1 MPESSLPYPERP
13 GLRAFTKL
21 LVLATVVL
29 IFLGGQVKSHE
40 AGLAVPDWPTTYG
53 QNMYAYPMSD
63 WVGGIFHE
71 HVHRLVA
78 SFVGFLCVILALW
91 MGLREERPWAR
102 MLGMI
107 ALGLVILQGLLGGLT
122 VILMLPAWT
131 SVSHGVL
138 AQSFFV
144 FTIFIAYAMSRER
157 RRREAEHRNS
167 GHPKLLVP
175 SLVLFGFVYL
185 QLIAGALMRHT
196 ESGLAMPDFPAM
208 AGQWLPWFTQ
218 DSVAWVNARLTD
230 HAFETG
236 ILHDEVTLTQ
246 IWIHFAHRLGAVCVL
261 AAGVFL
267 AVKAWRLRADAPG
280 PFRTTMAIALLL
292 CVQIGLGIAT
302 VLTMRTPLLA
312 SLHVVTGAALL
323 GLVSLN
329 AFRVLPVSLAH
340 RAKTVVEEERKRA
353 VEGAPQEA

>member
-1 MPESSLPYPERP
+1 MPESSLSYPARP
-13 GLRAFTKL
+13 GIRAFTKL
-21 LVLATVVL
+21 VVLATVAL

-53 QNMYAYPMSD
+53 QNMYAYPMAD

-78 SFVGFLCVILALW
+78 SFVGILCVILALW
-91 MGLREERPWAR
+91 MGMREERPWAR
-102 MLGMI
+102 MLGVI

-144 FTIFIAYAMSRER
+144 FTIFIAYVMSRER
-157 RRREAEHRNS
+157 RLRDAENGRV
-167 GHPKLLVP
+167 GHPGLLTP
-175 SLVLFGFVYL
+175 SLILFALVYL

-196 ESGLAMPDFPAM
+196 ESGLALPDFPTM

-230 HAFETG
+230 HVFETG
-236 ILHDEVTLTQ
+236 ILHDEVTLAQ
-246 IWIHFAHRLGAVCVL
+246 LWIHLVHRVGAVLVL
-261 AAGVFL
+261 LSGIALLVR
-267 AVKAWRLRADAPG
+267 AWRMRSDAPG
-280 PFRTTMAIALLL
+280 PFRTCVGIALILG
-292 CVQIGLGIAT
+292 VQIALGIAT
-302 VLTMRTPLLA
+302 VLTMRTPVLA

-329 AFRVLPVSLAH
+329 AFRVLPLSLARRTQH
-340 RAKTVVEEERKRA
+340 LPEESNSA
-353 VEGAPQEA
+353 VDGAPQEA